1 MTIDDLFTEINNIAK
16 DGEDSLSLQ
25 VKRIEK
31 LNEQL
36 NELNGSILTLQTA
49 KKNLTEAYKKEYA
62 MALKTAKADFND
74 ENDATSDSAKA
85 LKEKLIK
92 ADTLLKKSLKAKKDI
107 EDKIEALSSGAGDIT
122 AESDEGEFETGGCSN
137 GQCGT

>member
-1 MTIDDLFTEINNIAK
+1 MTINDLFTEINNIAK
-16 DGEDSLSLQ
+16 EGEDSLSIQ

-85 LKEKLIK
+85 LKEKLIRSVQ
-92 ADTLLKKSLKAKKDI
+92 LLKKSLKAKKDI
-107 EDKIEALSSGAGDIT
+107 EDKIKALTTI
-122 AESDEGEFETGGCSN
+122 EGEGEELDSPAPFQPIN
-137 GQCGT
+137 NVA